1 MVWPLPTL
9 KAVGS
14 EVWKYFYDLSMT
26 YNQIIEKL
34 SLSDPASLTALYAEA
49 HAVKNAVIGNKVYLR
64 GLIEFSNICRKNCY
78 YCGIRHGNKA
88 VNRYEL
94 SDEEVLA
101 AVDFAWKNRYG
112 SVVLQSGEQQSAR
125 FTKRITRLL
134 HKIKESTNNE
144 VGITLSC
151 GEQTAA
157 TYREWFNAGAHR
169 YLLRIETSN
178 KELYYKLH
186 PNDNRHSFD
195 NRLCA
200 INQLHIEGYQ
210 VGTGVMIGL
219 PFQTIEHLAGDLLF
233 FHSQN
238 IDMVGMGP
246 YLEHSQT
253 PLYPYRHLLLPP
265 EKRLELALKM
275 VATLRLLMPDINI
288 AATTALQVLHPE
300 GREMAVLAGANII
313 MPNMTLPEFRPDYLI
328 YEHKPGINDDAAV
341 SKSKL
346 EENLHNAGIAIG
358 YNEWGDSLHFLQKTK

>member
-1 MVWPLPTL
+1 
-9 KAVGS
+9 
-14 EVWKYFYDLSMT
+14 MT

-34 SLSDPASLTALYAEA
+34 SLSNPNEISALYAEA
-49 HAVKNAVIGNKVYLR
+49 NAVKTATIGNKVYLR
-64 GLIEFSNICRKNCY
+64 GLIEFSNICSKNCY
-78 YCGIRHGNKA
+78 YCGIRCENKA
-88 VNRYEL
+88 VKRYEL
-94 SDEEVLA
+94 SDDEVLA

-112 SVVLQSGEQQSAR
+112 SVVFQSGEQQSAR
-125 FTKRITRLL
+125 FTQRITHLL
-134 HKIKESTNNE
+134 KKIKAHTNNE

-151 GEQTAA
+151 GEQTAT
-157 TYREWFNAGAHR
+157 TYKEWFNAGAHR

-186 PNDNRHSFD
+186 PKDDTHSFYA
-195 NRLCA
+195 RLSA
-200 INQLHIEGYQ
+200 IRQLRNEGYQ

-219 PFQTIEHLAGDLLF
+219 PFQTIEHLADDLLF
-233 FHSQN
+233 FQSMN

-253 PLYPYRHLLLPP
+253 PLYQHRNLLLPP
-265 EKRLELALKM
+265 EKRLELVLKM

-313 MPNMTLPEFRPDYLI
+313 MPNMTLPEFRPNYLI
-328 YEHKPGINDDAAV
+328 YEHKPSVNEDAAL

-346 EENLHNAGIAIG
+346 EQNLQNAGIEIG
-358 YNEWGDSLHFLQKTK
+358 YGEWGDSLKFKMKNVE

>member
-1 MVWPLPTL
+1 MYR
-9 KAVGS
+9 K
-14 EVWKYFYDLSMT
+14 E
-26 YNQIIEKL
+26 IIEKL
-34 SLSDPASLTALYAEA
+34 SLSDPVALSALYAEA
-49 HAVKNAVIGNKVYLR
+49 NEVKTSTIGNKVFLR

-78 YCGIRHGNKA
+78 YCGIRRDNQDVK
-88 VNRYEL
+88 RYEL
-94 SDEEVLA
+94 SDAEVLA

-112 SVVLQSGEQQSAR
+112 SVVLQSGEQQSAH

-134 HKIKESTNNE
+134 HQIKAYTRNE

-157 TYREWFNAGAHR
+157 TYKEWFQAGAHR

-178 KELYYKLH
+178 RALYYKLH
-186 PNDNRHSFD
+186 PDDDTHSFD
-195 NRLCA
+195 TRLNA
-200 INQLHIEGYQ
+200 IKLLRAEGYQ

-219 PFQTIEHLAGDLLF
+219 PFQTVDDLAGDLLF
-233 FHSQN
+233 FQSMN

-253 PLYPYRHLLLPP
+253 PLYQYSNILLPP

-275 VATLRLLMPDINI
+275 VSTLRLLMPDINI
-288 AATTALQVLHPE
+288 ASTTALQVLHPE

-313 MPNMTLPEFRPDYLI
+313 MPNMTLPDFRPEYQI

-346 EENLHNAGIAIG
+346 EQNLHNAGISIG
-358 YNEWGDSLHFLQKTK
+358 YGEWGDSLHFCNN

>member
-1 MVWPLPTL
+1 
-9 KAVGS
+9 
-14 EVWKYFYDLSMT
+14 MT
-26 YNQIIEKL
+26 RNEIIQKL
-34 SLSDPASLTALYAEA
+34 SLSDPASLSALYAEA
-49 HAVKNAVIGNKVYLR
+49 NAVKTSTIGNKVYLR
-64 GLIEFSNICRKNCY
+64 GLIELSNICNKNCY
-78 YCGIRHGNKA
+78 YCGIRRDNQA

-112 SVVLQSGEQQSAR
+112 SIVLQSGERESVY
-125 FTKRITRLL
+125 FTGRITRLV
-134 HKIKESTNNE
+134 HKIKEFTNNE

-151 GEQTAA
+151 GEQTGA
-157 TYREWFNAGAHR
+157 TYREWFKAGAHR

-195 NRLCA
+195 ARLSAINRLRT
-200 INQLHIEGYQ
+200 EGFQ

-219 PFQTIEHLAGDLLF
+219 PFQTVEHLADDLLF
-233 FHSQN
+233 FQTMN
-238 IDMVGMGP
+238 IDMAGMGP

-253 PLYPYRHLLLPP
+253 PLYRHRNLLLPP
-265 EKRLELALKM
+265 EKRLELSLKM

-313 MPNMTLPEFRPDYLI
+313 MPNMTLPAHRPDYLI
-328 YEHKPGINDDAAV
+328 YEHKPGIDDDAAL

-346 EENLHNAGIAIG
+346 EQNLHNAGISIG
-358 YNEWGDSLHFLQKTK
+358 YGEWGDSRHFCRKT

>member
-1 MVWPLPTL
+1 MNR
-9 KAVGS
+9 
-14 EVWKYFYDLSMT
+14 
-26 YNQIIEKL
+26 NQLIKKL
-34 SLSDPASLTALYAEA
+34 SISAPASLTALYAEA
-49 HAVKNAVIGNKVYLR
+49 NAIKTSTIGNKVYLR
-64 GLIEFSNICRKNCY
+64 GLIEFSNICSKNCY
-78 YCGIRHGNKA
+78 YCGIRRENQA
-88 VNRYEL
+88 VKRYEL

-112 SVVLQSGEQQSAR
+112 SVVLQSGEQQSPH

-134 HKIKESTNNE
+134 HEIKEFTNNE

-157 TYREWFNAGAHR
+157 TYKEWFNAGAHR

-186 PNDNRHSFD
+186 PNDDKHSFD
-195 NRLCA
+195 ARLSA
-200 INQLHIEGYQ
+200 IRQLRAEGYQ

-219 PFQTIEHLAGDLLF
+219 PFQTIEDLADDLLF
-233 FHSQN
+233 FQTMN

-253 PLYPYRHLLLPP
+253 PLYQYRHLLLPP
-265 EKRLELALKM
+265 EKRLELTLKM

-313 MPNMTLPEFRPDYLI
+313 MPNMTLPEHRPDYLI
-328 YEHKPGINDDAAV
+328 YEHKPGVNDDAAL

-346 EENLHNAGIAIG
+346 EENLQNAGIIIG
-358 YNEWGDSLHFLQKTK
+358 YGEWGDSLHFSRET

>member
-1 MVWPLPTL
+1 MNRT
-9 KAVGS
+9 
-14 EVWKYFYDLSMT
+14 E
-26 YNQIIEKL
+26 IIEKL
-34 SLSDPASLTALYAEA
+34 SLSEPASLTALYAEA
-49 HAVKNAVIGNKVYLR
+49 NAIKTSVIGNKVFLR
-64 GLIEFSNICRKNCY
+64 GLIEFSNICSKNCY
-78 YCGIRHGNKA
+78 YCGIRRDNKTI
-88 VNRYEL
+88 NRYEL
-94 SDEEVLA
+94 SDKEVLV

-112 SVVLQSGEQQSAR
+112 SVVLQSGEQQSAH

-134 HKIKESTNNE
+134 HEIKAYTNNE
-144 VGITLSC
+144 AGITLSC

-157 TYREWFNAGAHR
+157 TYKEWFRAGAHR

-178 KELYYKLH
+178 KELFYKLH
-186 PNDNRHSFD
+186 PDDDKHSFD
-195 NRLCA
+195 NRLDA
-200 INQLHIEGYQ
+200 IRLLRDEGYQ

-219 PFQTIEHLAGDLLF
+219 PFQTIEHLADDLLF
-233 FHSQN
+233 FQSMN

-253 PLYPYRHLLLPP
+253 PLYQYRHLLLPP

-328 YEHKPGINDDAAV
+328 YEHKPGVGDDAAL

-346 EENLHNAGIAIG
+346 EQNLQQAGIAIG
-358 YNEWGDSLHFLQKTK
+358 YGEWGDSQHFKRVEQF

>member
-1 MVWPLPTL
+1 MLIQKRTNIFCTMTRNEIL
-9 KAVGS
+9 K
-14 EVWKYFYDLSMT
+14 
-26 YNQIIEKL
+26 IL
-34 SLSDPASLTALYAEA
+34 SLSEPSSLSALYAEA
-49 HAVKNAVIGNKVYLR
+49 NSVKTFTIGNKVYLR
-64 GLIEFSNICRKNCY
+64 GLIEFSNICSKNCF
-78 YCGIRHGNKA
+78 YCGIRRENQE

-125 FTKRITRLL
+125 FTKRITHLL
-134 HKIKESTNNE
+134 HEIKAFTNNE

-151 GEQTAA
+151 GEQTAE
-157 TYREWFNAGAHR
+157 TYREWFQAGAHR

-178 KELYYKLH
+178 RELYSKLH
-186 PNDNRHSFD
+186 PADNHHSFD
-195 NRLCA
+195 ARLSA
-200 INQLHIEGYQ
+200 IHRLRSERYQ

-219 PFQTIEHLAGDLLF
+219 PFQTIEHLADDLLF
-233 FHSQN
+233 FQSMN
-238 IDMVGMGP
+238 VDMVGMGP

-253 PLYPYRHLLLPP
+253 PLYQLRHLLLPP

-300 GREMAVLAGANII
+300 GREMAVFAGANII
-313 MPNMTLPEFRPDYLI
+313 MPNMTLPEHRPDYLI

-346 EENLHNAGIAIG
+346 EENLQNSGIFIG
-358 YNEWGDSLHFLQKTK
+358 YDEWGDSRHYYREM